1 MGGLGTVVL
10 VILPIAAVL
19 VAVVGFYLWLMRRIA
34 ERRTDLDAIAAGRQ
48 RLRLDQ
54 RANCF
59 GLQSLGKTQAR
70 GNGFLALFEDELV
83 FLQWIPKRDVRIRLD
98 RVIAVDETSGFLGK
112 TIGRPLLRVVWRD
125 PERRDS
131 AAWWVADLAGWRAA
145 LDRRGAGLEPV
156 V

>member
-1 MGGLGTVVL
+1 
-10 VILPIAAVL
+10 VILPLAAVA
-19 VAVVGFYLWLMRRIA
+19 VAVVCLYLWLMRRIA
-34 ERRTDLDAIAAGRQ
+34 QRRTDLDAIAAGRQ

-59 GLQSLGKTQAR
+59 GLQSLGKTQSR

-125 PERRDS
+125 PERREVV
-131 AAWWVADLAGWRAA
+131 AWWVADLAAWRASIDHA
-145 LDRRGAGLEPV
+145 RATDSLVESNT
-156 V
+156 